1 MAPLLV
7 CELGKRI
14 TLLSW
19 KGWIGWITLATI
31 LVKNLPED
39 LLKQLKRLK
48 VDLGCRT
55 WAELLAKL
63 VESDRT
69 IALGGEE
76 LKGMRTGARGFLKLR
91 RVVSRKWAGHP
102 SVLEET
108 RSSRHHKTA

>member
-1 MAPLLV
+1 
-7 CELGKRI
+7 
-14 TLLSW
+14 
-19 KGWIGWITLATI
+19 LATI

-55 WAELLAKL
+55 WAELLGRL
-63 VESDRT
+63 VESQKR

-76 LKGMRTGARGFLKLR
+76 RKQMRTGIRGFLKLR
-91 RVVSRKWAGHP
+91 RAVSTKWAGHP

-108 RSSRHHKTA
+108 RTSRHHRTA